1 MKDKNKTKAQL
12 IRELKEL
19 RKGNS
24 KSDGMTFSPEQVSTE
39 TNLLRA
45 TVEKTTDFIGVSDQ
59 NGQILY
65 INRAGRDMIGI
76 EKDADLSNLRIP
88 NCHPDWSNDILLDK
102 ALPVAESKGIW
113 NGEVAFVH
121 RDGREILTSMVL
133 LSHKTPRG
141 DVEYFSTISRDKTE
155 EEKVYEKNRRIALAA
170 TTIEDGICITDL
182 ELGIEFV
189 NPALERM
196 LGYETDELLGLPA
209 STLYKGGMN
218 NRVLQQIIESLPA
231 GGWSGEV
238 ELISKQGELIPTLDI
253 AKSMRDK
260 DEKVVGYVCVHTDIR
275 DRMRVDEELRIRSEQ
290 LEKIIKART
299 GELEK
304 ELLERKSV
312 EEALRASEEY
322 AKNIIESSLD
332 MIIAVD
338 NERKVTRFNRAA
350 EETFGY
356 HRKNVLGKHVDF
368 LYVNPREG
376 LAIHNSTVA
385 HGRFVQEVTSRRKN
399 GEIFTSILSSSV
411 LINSEGKR
419 VGVMGISRDI
429 NEQRLAEGTLRESE
443 EKYHRLFENIPV
455 GLGVLD
461 LEGRIIDFNEAM
473 LTPGGYSREDITKI
487 GNMNDLYYDPKESV
501 KVIKLAQENG
511 FLNRYEVRLK
521 RKDRS
526 PYDILLSLTPV
537 TVKGRACWLILI
549 EDITDRKKAELD
561 LKKKHTE
568 LRTANDN
575 LQEAYDHE
583 TQLRDKLINAERLA
597 SLGKISTKIAHEINN
612 PLTVIMGYIQMELLQ
627 DHPDKLTETL
637 KQVNEK
643 AIQIKNLTRGYMN
656 LGKSQKSEFEVL
668 RLGKLIHSTIASII
682 PLGSLKHVEIKEEY
696 MKAEPEILG
705 DSGKLEQVFRN
716 LILNAVDA
724 TSGASKKAIL
734 AGTKL
739 SEDGESVEAY
749 VSDTGIGIDP
759 EDLENIFEDFYTTK
773 DERVG
778 TGLGLSISKEIVES
792 VHGGKLAVDSVLG
805 EGATFQVI
813 LPVLNIT
820 IKKKKILLVD
830 DEPYVSQIIGKY
842 LFNNGFNVRKAGN
855 GKEALEEYLNFEPD
869 LIISDIQMPLLNG
882 IELLKE
888 IKKINPNQPFIM
900 TTGFSSKDYAM
911 GKIKQFKVPI
921 LKKPI
926 ALEDELLKEVNNVLL
941 NSK

>member
-12 IRELKEL
+12 IRELEEM
-19 RKGNS
+19 RNGNS
-24 KSDGMTFSPEQVSTE
+24 KSDGMTFTPQQVNTE

-45 TVEKTTDFIGVSDQ
+45 TVEKTTDFVGISDQ

-76 EKDADLSNLRIP
+76 AKDADVSNLHIP
-88 NCHPDWSNDILLDK
+88 DCHPDWTNDILLDE
-102 ALPVAESKGIW
+102 ALPTAERKGIW

-121 RDGREILTSMVL
+121 RNGREILTSMVL

-141 DVEYFSTISRDKTE
+141 DVEYFSTISRDNSEKK
-155 EEKVYEKNRRIALAA
+155 KVYEKNRRIALAA

-182 ELGIEFV
+182 KLGIEFV

-196 LGYETDELLGLPA
+196 LGYEQDELLGLSA
-209 STLYKGGMN
+209 SALYKGETN
-218 NRVLQQIIESLPA
+218 NREFQQIIESLPA

-238 ELISKQGELIPTLDI
+238 ELISKQGELIHTLAI
-253 AKSMRDK
+253 AKSMRN
-260 DEKVVGYVCVHTDIR
+260 EAGKVVGYVCVHSDIR
-275 DRMRVDEELRIRSEQ
+275 DRKLADEELRLRSEQ

-299 GELEK
+299 SELEK
-304 ELLERKSV
+304 ELLERKNA

-376 LAIHNSTVA
+376 LAIHNSTIA

-411 LINSEGKR
+411 LINSEGNR

-429 NEQRLAEGTLRESE
+429 NKQRLAEGTLRESE
-443 EKYHRLFENIPV
+443 EKYHRLFENIPS
-455 GLGVLD
+455 GLGVID
-461 LEGRIIDFNEAM
+461 LEGLIIDFNEAM
-473 LTPGGYSREDITKI
+473 LTQGGYSRGDMTKI
-487 GNMNDLYYDPKESV
+487 GNMKELYYDPKESV
-501 KVIKLAQENG
+501 KVFKLAQENG
-511 FLNRYEVRLK
+511 FLNGYEVRFK

-549 EDITDRKKAELD
+549 EDITDRKKAEID

-568 LRTANDN
+568 LKTANAN

-612 PLTVIMGYIQMELLQ
+612 PLTVITGYIQMELLK
-627 DHPDKLTETL
+627 DHPAKLTETL
-637 KQVNEK
+637 NQINEK
-643 AIQIKNLTRGYMN
+643 ALQIKSLTRGYMN
-656 LGKSQKSEFEVL
+656 LGKSVKSKVEL
-668 RLGKLIHSTIASII
+668 LQLGRLIHSTISSLI
-682 PLGSLKHVEIKEEY
+682 PLGTLRGVEIKEEY
-696 MKAEPEILG
+696 VNDEPEIQG
-705 DSGKLEQVFRN
+705 DSFKLEQVFRN

-724 TSGASKKAIL
+724 ISSVSKKAIL
-734 AGTKL
+734 IGTKL
-739 SEDGESVEAY
+739 SKDGKFVEAS
-749 VSDTGIGIDP
+749 VSDTGIGIKS
-759 EDLENIFEDFYTTK
+759 ENLEKIFEDYYTTK
-773 DERVG
+773 DEGNG
-778 TGLGLSISKEIVES
+778 TGLGLPISKEIIES
-792 VHGGKLAVDSVLG
+792 VHGGKLVVESVSG
-805 EGATFQVI
+805 KGTTFQVT
-813 LPVLNIT
+813 LPIADIT
-820 IKKKKILLVD
+820 LKKKIIHHLD
-830 DEPYVSQIIGKY
+830 DEPAV
-842 LFNNGFNVRKAGN
+842 
-855 GKEALEEYLNFEPD
+855 
-869 LIISDIQMPLLNG
+869 M
-882 IELLKE
+882 
-888 IKKINPNQPFIM
+888 
-900 TTGFSSKDYAM
+900 
-911 GKIKQFKVPI
+911 
-921 LKKPI
+921 
-926 ALEDELLKEVNNVLL
+926 
-941 NSK
+941 